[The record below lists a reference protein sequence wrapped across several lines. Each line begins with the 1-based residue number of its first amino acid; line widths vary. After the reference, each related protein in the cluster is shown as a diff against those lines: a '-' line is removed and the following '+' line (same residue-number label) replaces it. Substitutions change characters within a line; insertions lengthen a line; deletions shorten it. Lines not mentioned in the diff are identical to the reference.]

1 MLRLPSRQQNDNGH
15 IRGNILAALCAT
27 KNTGEFHWIIYVVKV
42 CICCYMLQVGLS
54 SSHSWP
60 QLQDASSGVKF
71 HAHNDSGASYW
82 RYEMADWSG
91 MQSSSCIAM
100 CKIGRV
106 HDIDNIDVDI
116 AKMDEI
122 FKVIPMAVPDIDLSI
137 VGGKL
142 TCRT

>member
-1 MLRLPSRQQNDNGH
+1 
-15 IRGNILAALCAT
+15 
-27 KNTGEFHWIIYVVKV
+27 
-42 CICCYMLQVGLS
+42 MLQVGLS